1 MALVKQERRLKIKR
15 RIRKKVFGTQDK
27 PRMSVYRSNKNIF
40 VQLVDDVNQKTLVA
54 ASSLEKDIAE
64 KKDITK
70 IQQAELVG
78 KLIAEKAV
86 KAGIKNVV
94 FDRNGYLYHGRV
106 RKIADAAREN
116 GLKI

>member
-40 VQLVDDVNQKTLVA
+40 VQLVDDINQNTLVA
-54 ASSLEKDIAE
+54 ASSLEKEIAE

-70 IQQAELVG
+70 IEQAELVG
-78 KLIAEKAV
+78 KLIAEKAI

>member
-15 RIRKKVFGTQDK
+15 RIRKKVFGTQEK
-27 PRMSVYRSNKNIF
+27 PRMSVYRSNNNIF
-40 VQLVDDVNQKTLVA
+40 VQLVDDVHQKTLVA
-54 ASSLEKDIAE
+54 ASSLEKDIAQ

-70 IQQAELVG
+70 IEQAELVG

>member
-27 PRMSVYRSNKNIF
+27 PRMSVFRSNKNIF

-70 IQQAELVG
+70 TEQAELVG
-78 KLIAEKAV
+78 KLIAEKAT
-86 KAGIKNVV
+86 KAGISTVV